1 MRRRD
6 EGDNGSIVNKGDRFV
21 STVTEKLMIYALG
34 RGLEAYDMPA
44 VRTIVRN
51 GARMHHRFGSD
62 LVLVQVVVPPAT
74 TSVAMTEDLVRHA
87 HELAGDKGF
96 GTVVVGDDP
105 AKAIIDAAETEDV
118 DVVVVGNVGMS
129 GRKEFLLGN
138 VPNRV
143 SHGTSRTV
151 VIVNTRQR
159 VEEQAQK
166 KRRFFR

>member
-1 MRRRD
+1 MRKRT
-6 EGDNGSIVNKGDRFV
+6 EGDNGSMVRRVLVATDRSETAEV
-21 STVTEKLMIYALG
+21 
-34 RGLEAYDMPA
+34 A
-44 VRTIVRN
+44 VRFAAEMAT
-51 GARMHHRFGSD
+51 RFGAD
-62 LVLVQVVVPPAT
+62 LVLLQVVVPPT
-74 TSVAMTEDLVRHA
+74 TPSVAMTEDLVRHA
-87 HELAGDKGF
+87 RDLVGEQGY

-105 AKAIIDAAETEDV
+105 GKAIIEAAETEDV

-143 SHGTSRTV
+143 SHGTRRTV
-151 VIVNTRQR
+151 IIVNTMQR

>member
-1 MRRRD
+1 MSNDSVAGGPSMVGR
-6 EGDNGSIVNKGDRFV
+6 VMVATDRSETAEV
-21 STVTEKLMIYALG
+21 
-34 RGLEAYDMPA
+34 A
-44 VRTIVRN
+44 VRFAAQLAVRFE
-51 GARMHHRFGSD
+51 AD

-74 TSVAMTEDLVRHA
+74 TSVSMTEDLVRHA
-87 HELAGDKGF
+87 RDLVGDHGF
-96 GTVVVGDDP
+96 GTVVVGEDP
-105 AKAIIDAAETEDV
+105 AKAIVDAAESEDV

-143 SHGTSRTV
+143 SHGTRRTV
-151 VIVNTRQR
+151 VIVNTMQR

>member
-1 MRRRD
+1 M
-6 EGDNGSIVNKGDRFV
+6 NGNNSSMVSRVLVATDRSETAEV
-21 STVTEKLMIYALG
+21 
-34 RGLEAYDMPA
+34 A
-44 VRTIVRN
+44 VRFAAEMAT
-51 GARMHHRFGSD
+51 RFEAD
-62 LVLVQVVVPPAT
+62 LVLVQVVIPPAT
-74 TSVAMTEDLVRHA
+74 TSVSMVEDLVRHA
-87 HELAGDKGF
+87 RDLVGERGY
-96 GTVVVGDDP
+96 GTVVVGEDP

-143 SHGTSRTV
+143 SHGTRRTV
-151 VIVNTRQR
+151 VIVNTMQR